1 MTDKKILITGAPRA
15 ATKSTAVFLYEI
27 GLEIH
32 HEMNKENGT
41 VSSLHTHLHEDYDV
55 VLHQTREPL
64 ASIKSLHKLNW
75 VSYDFYQDIP
85 EDIYDNDKLLMDY
98 LPLSEIKLFNSKKP
112 ESYEHIKRWKNIMPK
127 IKDTNLTRQCM
138 KAWLEFNLEAEDV
151 ASWSYRVED
160 LQNKEIF
167 KEWLE
172 RMGIP
177 YSDDY
182 FDRYIKGRYSK
193 NKINAWEETT
203 APDLSWDILAEL
215 DLYLT
220 RRIISCSHNFG
231 YNINLS
237 YEIKHQNIRE

>member
-1 MTDKKILITGAPRA
+1 MTDKKILITGAPRG
-15 ATKSTAVFLYEI
+15 ATKSTAIFLYEL
-27 GLEIH
+27 GLDIH
-32 HEMNKENGT
+32 HERNKKNGT

-75 VSYDFYQDIP
+75 ISYDFYQDIP
-85 EDIYDNDKLLMDY
+85 EDIYDNDKLLMNY
-98 LPLSEIKLFNSKKP
+98 LPLSEIRLLNSHKP
-112 ESYEHIKRWKNIMPK
+112 ESYVAIKRWKDILPK

-138 KAWLEFNLEAEDV
+138 KAWLEFNLEAQFI
-151 ASWSYRVED
+151 ASWTYRVED

-167 KEWLE
+167 REWLE

-182 FDRYIKGRYSK
+182 FDRYTKGRYSK
-193 NKINAWEETT
+193 NKINVWNGPP
-203 APDLSWDILAEL
+203 APDLSWEMLANL
-215 DLYLT
+215 DSDLT

-231 YNINLS
+231 YNPNF
-237 YEIKHQNIRE
+237 NI